1 MIHLFTGVYMFVI
14 IDTWTDMLKG
24 NLDSD
29 NQLKSASM
37 QKRNQSMVKFGLRMY
52 KGLCCQTKPDQKK
65 VFEDLMLK
73 ANAIMYLKSR
83 FCDDEKQYQ
92 SYKNEVSEIK
102 KFRVIGRDGK
112 YQEMTRRSIR
122 YAGIVLNC

>member
-1 MIHLFTGVYMFVI
+1 
-14 IDTWTDMLKG
+14 MLKG

-37 QKRNQSMVKFGLRMY
+37 QKRNQSMVKFGIRMY
-52 KGLCCQTKPDQKK
+52 KGLCCQTNPDQIK

-83 FCDDEKQYQ
+83 FCDDEDQFQ
-92 SYKNEVSEIK
+92 AYKNEVSDIRE
-102 KFRVIGRDGK
+102 FRVIGKDGK
-112 YQEMTRRSIR
+112 YVNMTRKSIR
-122 YAGIVLNC
+122 YTGI